1 MIKGRRRRLLALF
14 LTGTILFQS
23 LTVNATE
30 TESDA
35 GWRFIYRYDHLERI
49 SEIGYRPSENGTYTA
64 LFSYHY
70 GKDGNLAYIK
80 DLTEGKTYRYYYDL
94 SDRLVK
100 TVVSDGSFYT
110 YYYDV
115 NDNLVKVD
123 EGDSSERYVT
133 EYIYD
138 SDNRETVTKVN
149 GSQSVQLKSVTSGG
163 STISYTYDGKAITYD
178 AIGNPLSYLGKTMT
192 WTKGKMLETVSDSQ
206 MDYTY
211 TYNIDDLRTEKKNN
225 KTGEVTAYQMTDG
238 VIAAQ
243 TTKDSAGKVKNKM
256 VFTYDSN
263 DSIIA
268 MRYNG
273 TQYFYQKNG
282 QDDIIGIV
290 DGGGKVV
297 VQYSYD
303 SWGKLLDITGDT
315 ALGNANPFRYRSYYY
330 DNETGFYYLGGRYYD
345 AEVGRFI
352 NADTTDLL
360 TVTPERLTDKNL
372 YAYCDNNPVVRKDEG
387 GQFWLVSAVL
397 GAAKGIVTDFITSKI
412 TGQKYTAKDIL
423 ISAVKGAVNT
433 VSSSINAKNLAIL
446 TNVPEETISKSASM
460 AINATVGFGASCIS
474 AATNKAIKINS
485 KPKKSNK
492 RKISTDSYTTFK
504 LKREIKNVQARRRL
518 V

>member
-178 AIGNPLSYLGKTMT
+178 AIGNPLSYL
-192 WTKGKMLETVSDSQ
+192 V
-206 MDYTY
+206 
-211 TYNIDDLRTEKKNN
+211 
-225 KTGEVTAYQMTDG
+225 
-238 VIAAQ
+238 
-243 TTKDSAGKVKNKM
+243 
-256 VFTYDSN
+256 
-263 DSIIA
+263 
-268 MRYNG
+268 
-273 TQYFYQKNG
+273 
-282 QDDIIGIV
+282 
-290 DGGGKVV
+290 
-297 VQYSYD
+297 
-303 SWGKLLDITGDT
+303 
-315 ALGNANPFRYRSYYY
+315 
-330 DNETGFYYLGGRYYD
+330 
-345 AEVGRFI
+345 
-352 NADTTDLL
+352 
-360 TVTPERLTDKNL
+360 
-372 YAYCDNNPVVRKDEG
+372 
-387 GQFWLVSAVL
+387 
-397 GAAKGIVTDFITSKI
+397 
-412 TGQKYTAKDIL
+412 
-423 ISAVKGAVNT
+423 
-433 VSSSINAKNLAIL
+433 
-446 TNVPEETISKSASM
+446 
-460 AINATVGFGASCIS
+460 
-474 AATNKAIKINS
+474 
-485 KPKKSNK
+485 
-492 RKISTDSYTTFK
+492 
-504 LKREIKNVQARRRL
+504 
-518 V
+518 

>member
-1 MIKGRRRRLLALF
+1 
-14 LTGTILFQS
+14 
-23 LTVNATE
+23 
-30 TESDA
+30 
-35 GWRFIYRYDHLERI
+35 
-49 SEIGYRPSENGTYTA
+49 
-64 LFSYHY
+64 
-70 GKDGNLAYIK
+70 
-80 DLTEGKTYRYYYDL
+80 
-94 SDRLVK
+94 
-100 TVVSDGSFYT
+100 
-110 YYYDV
+110 
-115 NDNLVKVD
+115 
-123 EGDSSERYVT
+123 
-133 EYIYD
+133 
-138 SDNRETVTKVN
+138 
-149 GSQSVQLKSVTSGG
+149 
-163 STISYTYDGKAITYD
+163 
-178 AIGNPLSYLGKTMT
+178 
-192 WTKGKMLETVSDSQ
+192 MLEIVSDSQ
-206 MDYTY
+206 MDY

-372 YAYCDNNPVVRKDEG
+372 YAYCDNNPVVRKDED
-387 GQFWLVSAVL
+387 GQFWLSLAKVAFNVVTTVATDFV
-397 GAAKGIVTDFITSKI
+397 AAKV
-412 TGQKYTAKDIL
+412 TGQEYTPTDMLA
-423 ISAVKGAVNT
+423 SAASGAVGGIKNIGNILSGA
-433 VSSSINAKNLAIL
+433 VSGVYAMYKSYKDGAGLLEIASNGVLSGVGAFVNAKNLAKGIDKITKPAKKL
-446 TNVPEETISKSASM
+446 EIDDKVADVSGRISG
-460 AINATVGFGASCIS
+460 VGYSCVS
-474 AATNKAIKINS
+474 AAVSQSMSNNRQYKKTNT
-485 KPKKSNK
+485 K
-492 RKISTDSYTTFK
+492 RKPAKSTSRIERQK
-504 LKREIKNVQARRRL
+504 QQIAARRRL

>member
-1 MIKGRRRRLLALF
+1 
-14 LTGTILFQS
+14 
-23 LTVNATE
+23 
-30 TESDA
+30 
-35 GWRFIYRYDHLERI
+35 
-49 SEIGYRPSENGTYTA
+49 
-64 LFSYHY
+64 
-70 GKDGNLAYIK
+70 
-80 DLTEGKTYRYYYDL
+80 
-94 SDRLVK
+94 
-100 TVVSDGSFYT
+100 
-110 YYYDV
+110 
-115 NDNLVKVD
+115 
-123 EGDSSERYVT
+123 
-133 EYIYD
+133 
-138 SDNRETVTKVN
+138 
-149 GSQSVQLKSVTSGG
+149 
-163 STISYTYDGKAITYD
+163 
-178 AIGNPLSYLGKTMT
+178 
-192 WTKGKMLETVSDSQ
+192 MLETVSDSQ

-225 KTGEVTAYQMTDG
+225 KTGEVTVYQMTDG

-243 TTKDSAGKVKNKM
+243 MTKDSAGKVKNKM

-360 TVTPERLTDKNL
+360 TATPAGLTDKNV

-387 GQFWLVSAVL
+387 GAFWLTVAKVAFDVVTTVATDFVAAKITGQEYTLKDTLVSAVTGAIGTIPKWGNIASGIFGGVTAAYKSYKDGAGL
-397 GAAKGIVTDFITSKI
+397 LEIAANGVLSGVSAFVNAENLSKGTAKAAKLKDTVEIDEN
-412 TGQKYTAKDIL
+412 TARVVDK
-423 ISAVKGAVNT
+423 T
-433 VSSSINAKNLAIL
+433 F
-446 TNVPEETISKSASM
+446 
-460 AINATVGFGASCIS
+460 GFGYSCIS
-474 AATNKAIKINS
+474 ATTSQSMSIS
-485 KPKKSNK
+485 RQQKKSKTK
-492 RKISTDSYTTFK
+492 RKLAKATSHIEK
-504 LKREIKNVQARRRL
+504 LRQQAASRRRL